1 MEYWNKIK
9 AFFDTSASNMVGV
22 CIGGAL
28 IGTNIVNFTWLGF
41 LAGVF
46 LVIAEGIQYWERAGY
61 GK

>member
-1 MEYWNKIK
+1 MEYWNKVK
-9 AFFDTSASNMVGV
+9 SFFDTPASNMVGV

-28 IGTNIVNFTWLGF
+28 VGTNLVNFTWLGF

>member
-1 MEYWNKIK
+1 MDKVK
-9 AFFDTSASNMVGV
+9 AFFETSTSNMVGI

-28 IGTNIVNFTWLGF
+28 IGTNIVNFTLLGF